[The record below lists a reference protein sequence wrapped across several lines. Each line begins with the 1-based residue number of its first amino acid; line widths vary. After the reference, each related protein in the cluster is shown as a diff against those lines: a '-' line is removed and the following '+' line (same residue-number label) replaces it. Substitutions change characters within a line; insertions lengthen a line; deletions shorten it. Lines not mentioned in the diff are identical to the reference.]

1 MVEIKH
7 RHTGAVIHT
16 HDGASLARA
25 NLTGANLAGANLT
38 GANLTGANLTGA
50 NLTGANLTGANL
62 TGANLTEARL
72 DAANLYEAN
81 LYEANLT
88 RANLYEAYLTRANLT
103 GVNLTGVYLSGAKI
117 TPDHALVGTRPLLQ
131 IGPLGS
137 RGATLLAFRTDKGLL
152 LRTGCFFGTPEEFEA
167 AARKTHEDNTH
178 AADYLSAL
186 VFVRDWFARSE

>member
-1 MVEIKH
+1 MTEIKH

-16 HDGASLARA
+16 HDGASLAGADLTRA
-25 NLTGANLAGANLT
+25 NLVEANLT
-38 GANLTGANLTGA
+38 GANLTLTNLANANLANANLAGADLAWADLTGA
-50 NLTGANLTGANL
+50 NL
-62 TGANLTEARL
+62 ARA
-72 DAANLYEAN
+72 D
-81 LYEANLT
+81 LT
-88 RANLYEAYLTRANLT
+88 RANLA
-103 GVNLTGVYLSGAKI
+103 GAKI

-137 RGATLLAFRTDKGLL
+137 RGAMLLAFRTDKGLL

-167 AARKTHEDNTH
+167 AARKTHGDNTH